1 MPYLFKQPEQGDQLR
16 NTVTGEVYTIT
27 DTILNPRTNLWEG
40 LIRIDSNIPP
50 NKNLSEK
57 LEFVDQDV
65 RVRFTAE
72 FPRSLGI
79 EKQTEDELI
88 KDVGPIRPTIV
99 YSLIRKEPGS
109 IGKRPFAPQK
119 QRKPAVRERI
129 RNNRTGQ
136 IFDVWAQWFD
146 YLVEFTCFATDNYV
160 ADLLADWLEDFVRQY
175 TWVLKLNG
183 VAEILFERRLRD
195 TAVTKWRQDLISRT
209 VQYYFRLEDLLPEP
223 QKALTS
229 VPIDLQVSNK
239 IEDPADTRYIA
250 GHLETGHLSDQDY
263 RALFRDPSGNY
274 LFGNLVLNDGNL

>member
-209 VQYYFRLEDLLPEP
+209 VQYYFRLEDLFLS
-223 QKALTS
+223 TC
-229 VPIDLQVSNK
+229 
-239 IEDPADTRYIA
+239 RYLIK
-250 GHLETGHLSDQDY
+250 
-263 RALFRDPSGNY
+263 
-274 LFGNLVLNDGNL
+274 